1 MDKKLSLKTKILYG
15 IGDLGNSLTTA
26 SIQFFLLFYYTDI
39 ALIDPATAGTALLVG
54 KLTWDAFND
63 PLFGYLS
70 DRTKSKFG
78 RRRIYMLVG
87 AIPFGISFW
96 LMYSLPQG
104 LKGIAAF
111 LMVLGS
117 FLLFDTFAT
126 LVGTPYNAMSAELTY
141 DYKERTSL
149 IAVREIFTVVGY
161 IIGAAITTMIAGMF
175 INSLGWSDRAGYSGL
190 GAVFGL
196 VATVSVLTTV
206 FGVKN
211 KANRD
216 VKPSKLPPVKAIL
229 SSFKNKPFV
238 RLLIVST
245 IVSIGFTLLTSLMP
259 YFLTYQLNM
268 ADQIP
273 LVMITMLGTI
283 AIFLLPWKWVAD
295 KINKGPSYALG
306 LGIASIAVVLT
317 FFLPYG
323 PTPLIYVVAFFAGLG
338 FSAQY
343 VFPWSMIPDVT
354 EYDQLLTG
362 ERREG
367 IYYGIWAFM
376 GKLTG
381 ALGIAASGWALNL
394 FGYVPNVVQTE
405 HARLG
410 IRLFF
415 GPVSVFMIL
424 VVLPF
429 LIWYP
434 ITRKSHAAVLAQ
446 IEQMEKGKEGVIP
459 LMDDN
464 V

>member
-1 MDKKLSLKTKILYG
+1 MEKKLSFKTKFFYG
-15 IGDLGNSLTTA
+15 IGDLGVSLTTA
-26 SIQFFLLFYYTDI
+26 SIQFFLLFYYTDV
-39 ALIDPATAGTALLVG
+39 ALIDPGTAGTAMLVG
-54 KLTWDAFND
+54 KLTWDAIND

-78 RRRIYMLVG
+78 RRRIYMLLG

-104 LKGIAAF
+104 LKGLAAF

-126 LVGTPYNAMSAELTY
+126 LVGTPYNALSAELTY

-149 IAVREIFTVVGY
+149 IAVKEIFTVIGY
-161 IIGAAITTMIAGMF
+161 ILGAAVTTMVAGYF
-175 INSLGWSDRAGYSGL
+175 IDKLGWSDRQGYSGM

-196 VATVSVLTTV
+196 VATVTILMTT
-206 FGVKN
+206 FGVRN
-211 KANRD
+211 KAHRD
-216 VKPSKLPPVKAIL
+216 ETPSKLPPFKAIL
-229 SSFKNKPFV
+229 STFKNKPFV

-245 IVSIGFTLLTSLMP
+245 VVSISFTLLTSLLP
-259 YFLTYQLNM
+259 YFLTYQLDM

-273 LVMITMLGTI
+273 LVLIVMLGTI
-283 AIFLLPWKWVAD
+283 ALFLVPWKWVAD
-295 KINKGPSYALG
+295 RINKGPSYALG
-306 LGIASIAVVLT
+306 LGIASIAIIIT
-317 FFLPYG
+317 FFLPNR
-323 PTPLIYVVAFFAGLG
+323 PTPLIYVIAFVAGLG
-338 FSAQY
+338 LSTQY
-343 VFPWSMIPDVT
+343 IFPWSMIPDVM
-354 EYDQLLTG
+354 EYDQLETG

-381 ALGIAASGWALNL
+381 ALGIAASGWALDL
-394 FGYVPNVVQTE
+394 FGYVPNVVQTDL
-405 HARLG
+405 ARFG

-415 GPVSVFMIL
+415 GPVSVFLFI

-434 ITRKSHAAVLAQ
+434 ITKESHAAVVAQ
-446 IEQMEKGKEGVIP
+446 IEQMEEAKEGVIP
-459 LMDDN
+459 LMEEE
-464 V
+464 